1 MRFFAFFVLMLLI
14 CNPAFADKQNIKLRL
29 LSSVN
34 GASCRHVEIQEDGT
48 GEFLELTTIDDL
60 KAPVRK
66 HNDSYRVKQ
75 IKRKIVQSGAT
86 TAAEI
91 RTAVQGMEVDDE
103 I

>member
-1 MRFFAFFVLMLLI
+1 MRYTAFFISLFLI
-14 CNPAFADKQNIKLRL
+14 CNSAFADKQNIKLRL

-34 GASCRHVEIQEDGT
+34 GASCRHVEIQDDAT
-48 GEFLELTTIDDL
+48 GGFLELTTIDDL

-66 HNDSYRVKQ
+66 HNDSYRLRQ